1 MTDWRIRRAL
11 AADAETL
18 SAIAQAAKRH
28 WGYPEEWMATWQ
40 ADLTLDS
47 DRIASTEVYLI
58 ESAAGVAGFYATA
71 PGAPRWTLDHLWVRP
86 DRMGQGLGRQLV
98 AHALAQA
105 RAAGAI
111 GLDIEADPNAE
122 PFYRHLGGQCVG
134 DVAAPVPGATT
145 RRLPL
150 LTLDEITA

>member
-1 MTDWRIRRAL
+1 MTDWWIRPAVPP
-11 AADAETL
+11 DAGTL

-28 WGYPEEWMATWQ
+28 WGYPDHWLATWQ
-40 ADLTLDS
+40 ADLTLDG
-47 DRIASTEVYLI
+47 DRITTTEVYLI
-58 ESAAGVAGFYATA
+58 ESAAGIAGFYATV

-98 AHALAQA
+98 THALVRA

-111 GLDIEADPNAE
+111 GVDIEADPNAE
-122 PFYRHLGGQCVG
+122 PFYRHLGGQRVG
-134 DVAAPVPGATT
+134 DVAAPVPGATS

-150 LTLDEITA
+150 LILDEIIE